1 MVVGPAKIVNAI
13 NGLDELSVN
22 PSPEEVINE

>member
-1 MVVGPAKIVNAI
+1 MVVGPAKTVNAI
-13 NGLDELSVN
+13 KGLEELSVN